1 MCFTGQ
7 VFLSGLFSLWALCPA
22 AIFLKGNLAMSFL
35 FHFRDL
41 CKAVTPLFCFDS
53 GYSLWQFVYITKANV
68 SFKLWKDCEPLN
80 IQYDSYFLLLTLKSK
95 LWGVGEVT
103 GRQSQLNVLGCTLKK
118 VNKCFLSQGARNK
131 INKICP
137 SRQILKQLPM
147 ETVLGMVFKEWCIE
161 GLLSMRFWEFID
173 AIKLISF
180 A

>member
-7 VFLSGLFSLWALCPA
+7 VVLSGLFSLWALCPA

-41 CKAVTPLFCFDS
+41 CKAVTLLFCIDG
-53 GYSLWQFVYITKANV
+53 GYSLWQFVYNTKANF
-68 SFKLWKDCEPLN
+68 SFKLWKDCDPLN
-80 IQYDSYFLLLTLKSK
+80 MQYDSYFLLPTLKSR
-95 LWGVGEVT
+95 LWGGSNSET
-103 GRQSQLNVLGCTLKK
+103 KSAKCSGLYFKK
-118 VNKCFLSQGARNK
+118 VNTCFLSQGARNK

-137 SRQILKQLPM
+137 SRQIRQQLPM
-147 ETVLGMVFKEWCIE
+147 ETVLGMMFKERWIE